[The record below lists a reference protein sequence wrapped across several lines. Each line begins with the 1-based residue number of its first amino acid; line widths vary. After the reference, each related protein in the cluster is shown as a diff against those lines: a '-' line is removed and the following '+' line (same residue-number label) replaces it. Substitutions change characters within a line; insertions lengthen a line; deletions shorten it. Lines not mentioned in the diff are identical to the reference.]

1 MNHVLRDNHGRK
13 IGEII
18 DQVQDKLF
26 VMNMVVNL
34 ASLME
39 NTLVMIMEEK
49 WEKAIFLLHY

>member
-1 MNHVLRDNHGRK
+1 MNQVLRDNHGRK